1 MKHLNLGARQ
11 RLTTYR
17 KIAIASWN
25 RPVDPSTYA
34 WVDLPVA
41 EAEAFLKAYVSE
53 VRPTMTHFVAKILA
67 HCLEKNPELNHILRQ
82 GNLHRRERTDAYVT
96 TLLKGE
102 GSLDLSGFTLPD
114 VGQASLGEL
123 ARVSQESVEALRKG
137 TDETTVRTDKVV
149 ASLPAVAL
157 RVLMRTQSFFQYTL
171 NLSLRAF
178 GIPDDRFGSFV
189 ISNFGPLGLENGLVP
204 LSPYCRCPLMVG
216 MGKTVKKPIVEKDQI
231 VIAECMTISFTFD
244 HRYAD
249 GAHGAQLMRLF
260 QKIFQNPSRYAHLF
274 EEKNHDTALPGNP
287 DAA

>member
-1 MKHLNLGARQ
+1 MKHLNLGPKQ
-11 RLTTYR
+11 SLTTYR

-41 EAEAFLKAYVSE
+41 EAEAFLKSYVSE
-53 VRPTMTHFVAKILA
+53 VKPTMTHFVAKILA

-102 GSLDLSGFTLPD
+102 GALDLSGFTLPD
-114 VGQASLGEL
+114 MGKASLGEL
-123 ARVSQESVEALRKG
+123 AKLSQDAVEALRKG
-137 TDETTVRTDKVV
+137 TDPVTARTDKVV
-149 ASLPAVAL
+149 ASLPALPL
-157 RVLMRTQSFFQYTL
+157 RIVMRTQSFFQYTL

-204 LSPYCRCPLMVG
+204 LSPYCRCPLMIGIGRV
-216 MGKTVKKPIVEKDQI
+216 MPKAIVQDGQ
-231 VIAECMTISFTFD
+231 VVAADCVTISFTFD

-249 GAHGAQLMRLF
+249 GAHGAQLMRQF
-260 QKIFQNPSRYAHLF
+260 QKIFTKPTRYAAIF
-274 EEKNHDTALPGNP
+274 EREP
-287 DAA
+287 